1 MNLDLNTLL
10 EGWPHESGQI
20 RVRKIKGID
29 GKDKI
34 QLRIDLGLI
43 QMETAGR
50 PDGARPHG
58 CESLLHWHRRRAR
71 RALAAERPFSLNAD
85 ECGDLQQ
92 EAIQY
97 YHRYVALFELGD
109 FESVVQDTE
118 RNLDLFSFV
127 TKYAQ
132 REEFAWSLEQFRPY
146 VMMMRT
152 RARASLNLER
162 NEIPAAI
169 KEVESGRNKIIKFL
183 KERPEPT
190 DTSAETEFLSEWLEE
205 LQSKRPLTKLEVMQ
219 REMDQAIATEAYER
233 AAQLRDAIRDLR
245 ESKAK

>member
-10 EGWPHESGQI
+10 EGWPHEPGQI
-20 RVRKIKGID
+20 RVRKIKGND

-43 QMETAGR
+43 QMETVGR

-58 CESLLHWHRRRAR
+58 CESLLQWHRRRAR
-71 RALAAERPFSLNAD
+71 RALAAERTFSLSAD

-109 FESVVQDTE
+109 FESVIQDTE

-127 TKYAQ
+127 SKHAQ
-132 REEFAWSLEQFRPY
+132 REELAWSLEQFRPY
-146 VMMMRT
+146 VMMMHT
-152 RARASLNLER
+152 RARASLNLEH
-162 NEIPAAI
+162 NELPAAI

-190 DTSAETEFLSEWLEE
+190 DASAETEFLDEWLEE
-205 LQSKRPLTKLEVMQ
+205 LQSKRPLSKLEVMQ
-219 REMDQAIATEAYER
+219 REMDQAIASEAYER
-233 AAQLRDAIRDLR
+233 AAQLRDAIRAFR
-245 ESKAK
+245 QPKAK